1 MKHRSSK
8 HVDFKDYKVAAFFTI
23 VTCVSVFAN
32 KPYSPCI
39 SNTKNHNCSCTT
51 SPPSLPSSPSFCM
64 KCCPV
69 KNLSE
74 FGATIHSVSASWSP
88 PGLPPSCG
96 MYSFYHVTC
105 SNGSDVITQETL
117 DVQETMFNCT
127 SLLPEMCVNI
137 TVTTLCGSSE
147 SEPRSIT
154 ACTPPPPTTSPLP
167 PPCKYFCKMCPVI
180 QWMLVSLLCSNTL
193 GWISVALIYNFN
205 KPTKTDPYIQNTPT
219 DHQDIT
225 LTQRESQLSSRGS
238 TQDEDTKIS
247 ENQPSNS
254 MSYENLSCDI
264 PEGPTVDTV
273 LI

>member
-64 KCCPV
+64 KCCP
-69 KNLSE
+69 
-74 FGATIHSVSASWSP
+74 
-88 PGLPPSCG
+88 
-96 MYSFYHVTC
+96 
-105 SNGSDVITQETL
+105 
-117 DVQETMFNCT
+117 
-127 SLLPEMCVNI
+127 
-137 TVTTLCGSSE
+137 
-147 SEPRSIT
+147 